1 VTSRGLAN
9 QDQPDV
15 YEHPGINLDFVAR
28 QGVYVAGRQ
37 FDAKFEV
44 RNILGNDYEES
55 QSNGTNKVIYN
66 AYNYGTT
73 FNFSLSTTF

>member
-1 VTSRGLAN
+1 
-9 QDQPDV
+9 
-15 YEHPGINLDFVAR
+15 
-28 QGVYVAGRQ
+28 
-37 FDAKFEV
+37 V